1 MISMFKV
8 PNHLVMIVLAV
19 SVVRWMLYFVS
30 FGSIWK
36 SFRGILGNVLKRFR
50 LAIMC
55 LDFCSQRSEM
65 LDNHQF
71 ISYRHSLCF
80 S

>member
-1 MISMFKV
+1 MFKF

-19 SVVRWMLYFVS
+19 FVVQWMLYLVS

-36 SFRGILGNVLKRFR
+36 SLRGILGNVLKRFR
-50 LAIMC
+50 LAVMC
-55 LDFCSQRSEM
+55 FDFCSKRSEM
-65 LDNHQF
+65 LDNPQF
-71 ISYRHSLCF
+71 TSYRHSLCF